1 MYKEKIKELLLSTGR
16 KGMDKLIEHMEN
28 EGFFTA
34 PCSTRFHLAE
44 EGGLAEHSFNVYEN
58 ALKIANGLG
67 YPISSF
73 RNSIVIVSLLH
84 DLGKMGQFGKANYV
98 PNMLKGR
105 ATKANPDPAPKQ
117 SEAQPYKSNPDLMY
131 VDHEVRSVAIASMH
145 QEMPVK
151 YRIPVTA
158 RPALIYGKSGANG

>member
-73 RNSIVIVSLLH
+73 RCFTILARWGSS
-84 DLGKMGQFGKANYV
+84 GKQIMC
-98 PNMLKGR
+98 
-105 ATKANPDPAPKQ
+105 
-117 SEAQPYKSNPDLMY
+117 
-131 VDHEVRSVAIASMH
+131 
-145 QEMPVK
+145 
-151 YRIPVTA
+151 RIC
-158 RPALIYGKSGANG
+158 

>member
-84 DLGKMGQFGKANYV
+84 DLGKMGQFGKAS
-98 PNMLKGR
+98 
-105 ATKANPDPAPKQ
+105 A
-117 SEAQPYKSNPDLMY
+117 E
-131 VDHEVRSVAIASMH
+131 
-145 QEMPVK
+145 K
-151 YRIPVTA
+151 YRQRRTA
-158 RPALIYGKSGANG
+158 ADAEGVPERT

>member
-67 YPISSF
+67 CWISGRTLKDHTITCSAEHG
-73 RNSIVIVSLLH
+73 LLE
-84 DLGKMGQFGKANYV
+84 KMEY
-98 PNMLKGR
+98 M
-105 ATKANPDPAPKQ
+105 PK
-117 SEAQPYKSNPDLMY
+117 MT
-131 VDHEVRSVAIASMH
+131 VR
-145 QEMPVK
+145 
-151 YRIPVTA
+151 
-158 RPALIYGKSGANG
+158 

>member
-58 ALKIANGLG
+58 ALKMWTSAAEPVRLYSVSVSQRRSG
-67 YPISSF
+67 SF
-73 RNSIVIVSLLH
+73 H
-84 DLGKMGQFGKANYV
+84 EDL
-98 PNMLKGR
+98 
-105 ATKANPDPAPKQ
+105 
-117 SEAQPYKSNPDLMY
+117 
-131 VDHEVRSVAIASMH
+131 
-145 QEMPVK
+145 
-151 YRIPVTA
+151 
-158 RPALIYGKSGANG
+158 